1 MPLSRRAF
9 LKASGAGAIALSAG
23 FPELAFPAP
32 LPGRQLRALRSAVN
46 GRVLAPGNAGYT
58 TAKQLYNPRFDGIS
72 PPAVVQVENAADV
85 QAVVKWA
92 NRFDVNLVG
101 RAGGHAYNGGST
113 SRSAVVVDTGGLD
126 GIGIDGRTVTV
137 GPGVQMIDLYAALTR
152 RGLILPAGSCPN
164 VGLGGLVLG
173 GGMGLAGRALGLT
186 LDAVTAFQV
195 VTADGSRK
203 TVTKTSDPDLFWA
216 LRGGGGSFALVT
228 KVQLRATPRT
238 SAAWFRITYPA
249 SSRGAALAAW
259 ESVAPTAPDGLT
271 AICTVFNS
279 NASAFGQYFG
289 SEASLRRIIAPLTR
303 VSGASV
309 QSGTA
314 KLMAL
319 QKRWAGC
326 GEAEAVSAC
335 RNSPRTLFDASS
347 VYIADP
353 LPSRGVAAFVQAA
366 DAGASLICDA
376 YGGAISDVS
385 PTATAFA
392 HRNVRFSVQIASYA
406 SSLGTAKAVVK
417 RARSLIAPFGNG
429 GAYPNYAD
437 LALRNP
443 QQAYYGQNL
452 PRLRQIKRQVD
463 PDNRIR
469 TAQGIS

>member
-9 LKASGAGAIALSAG
+9 LKATGAGALALGAG

-32 LPGRQLRALRSAVN
+32 LPGRQLRALRSAVS
-46 GRVLAPGNAGYT
+46 GRVLAPGNAGYS
-58 TAKQLYNPRFDGIS
+58 TAKRLYNPRFDGIN

-92 NRFDVNLVG
+92 NRFDVDLVG

-126 GIGIDGRTVTV
+126 GIGISGRNVTA

-152 RGLILPAGSCPN
+152 KGLIIPAGSCPS

-186 LDAVTAFQV
+186 LDAVTAFDV
-195 VTADGSRK
+195 VMANGKRAHVDAN
-203 TVTKTSDPDLFWA
+203 SDPDLFWA

-228 KVQLRATPRT
+228 KVYLRATPRT
-238 SAAWFRITYPA
+238 SAAWFMITYPA
-249 SSRGAALAAW
+249 GSRGAALSAW

-271 AICTVFNS
+271 AICTVFKG
-279 NASAFGQYFG
+279 NASAFGQFFG
-289 SEASLRRIIAPLTR
+289 SQASLRRIIAPLTR
-303 VSGASV
+303 VPGASTR
-309 QSGTA
+309 SGTA
-314 KLMAL
+314 KLLPL

-326 GEAEAVSAC
+326 GEGEALAQC
-335 RNSPRTLFDASS
+335 RRSPRTTFDASS
-347 VYIADP
+347 VYIAKS
-353 LPSRGVAAFVQAA
+353 LGSSGAAAFVQAA
-366 DAGASLICDA
+366 DAGATLICDA

-392 HRNVRFSVQIASYA
+392 HRNVRFSVQIASFT
-406 SSLGTAKAVVK
+406 SIGTATAVVR
-417 RARSLIAPFGNG
+417 RARGLIAPFGNG

-437 LALRNP
+437 LALKNP

-452 PRLRQIKRQVD
+452 PRLRQIKQQVD
-463 PDNRIR
+463 PDDRFR

>member
-9 LKASGAGAIALSAG
+9 LKATGAGALALGAG

-32 LPGRQLRALRSAVN
+32 LPGRQLRALRSAVS
-46 GRVLAPGNAGYT
+46 GRVLAPGNAGYS

-126 GIGIDGRTVTV
+126 GIRISGRNVTA

-152 RGLILPAGSCPN
+152 KGLIVPAGSCPN

-186 LDAVTAFQV
+186 LDAVTAFDV
-195 VTADGSRK
+195 VMANGKRAHVDAD
-203 TVTKTSDPDLFWA
+203 SDPDLFWA

-228 KVQLRATPRT
+228 KVYLRATPRT

-259 ESVAPTAPDGLT
+259 ASVAPTAPDGLT

-303 VSGASV
+303 VPGAST
-309 QSGTA
+309 QSGTPSPA
-314 KLMAL
+314 YSIVDWCMNMLM
-319 QKRWAGC
+319 
-326 GEAEAVSAC
+326 S
-335 RNSPRTLFDASS
+335 
-347 VYIADP
+347 
-353 LPSRGVAAFVQAA
+353 
-366 DAGASLICDA
+366 
-376 YGGAISDVS
+376 
-385 PTATAFA
+385 
-392 HRNVRFSVQIASYA
+392 
-406 SSLGTAKAVVK
+406 
-417 RARSLIAPFGNG
+417 
-429 GAYPNYAD
+429 
-437 LALRNP
+437 
-443 QQAYYGQNL
+443 
-452 PRLRQIKRQVD
+452 
-463 PDNRIR
+463 
-469 TAQGIS
+469 

>member
-9 LKASGAGAIALSAG
+9 LKATGAGALALGAG

-32 LPGRQLRALRSAVN
+32 LPGRQLRALRSAVS
-46 GRVLAPGNAGYT
+46 GRVLAPGNAGYS
-58 TAKQLYNPRFDGIS
+58 TAKQLYNPRFDRIS

-126 GIGIDGRTVTV
+126 GIRISGRNVTA

-152 RGLILPAGSCPN
+152 KGLILPAGSCPN

-186 LDAVTAFQV
+186 LDAVTAFDV
-195 VTADGSRK
+195 VMANGKRAHVDAN
-203 TVTKTSDPDLFWA
+203 SDPDLFWA

-228 KVQLRATPRT
+228 KVYLRATART
-238 SAAWFRITYPA
+238 SAAWFRISYPA

-279 NASAFGQYFG
+279 SASAFGQYFG
-289 SEASLRRIIAPLTR
+289 SEASLRRIVAPLTR
-303 VSGASV
+303 VPGAST

-314 KLMAL
+314 KLMPL

-326 GEAEAVSAC
+326 GEGEAIAQC
-335 RNSPRTLFDASS
+335 RNSPRTTFDASS
-347 VYIADP
+347 VYIAE
-353 LPSRGVAAFVQAA
+353 
-366 DAGASLICDA
+366 
-376 YGGAISDVS
+376 
-385 PTATAFA
+385 
-392 HRNVRFSVQIASYA
+392 
-406 SSLGTAKAVVK
+406 SLGSSGHSRV
-417 RARSLIAPFGNG
+417 RPGRGRRRD
-429 GAYPNYAD
+429 AD
-437 LALRNP
+437 LR
-443 QQAYYGQNL
+443 
-452 PRLRQIKRQVD
+452 RLRRRDLRRLPHGDGVR
-463 PDNRIR
+463 PPR
-469 TAQGIS
+469 TSTSASRSRPTPRSAPRRRSCGARAA

>member
-9 LKASGAGAIALSAG
+9 LKATGAGALALGAG

-32 LPGRQLRALRSAVN
+32 LPGRQLRALRSAVS
-46 GRVLAPGNAGYT
+46 GRVLAPGNAGYGV
-58 TAKQLYNPRFDGIS
+58 AKQLYNPRFDGIS
-72 PPAVVQVENAADV
+72 PPAVVQVRNGADV

-126 GIGIDGRTVTV
+126 GIAISGRNVTA

-152 RGLILPAGSCPN
+152 KGLIVPAGSCPN

-186 LDAVTAFQV
+186 LDAVTAFDV
-195 VTADGSRK
+195 VMADGKRAH
-203 TVTKTSDPDLFWA
+203 VDKTSDPDLFWA

-228 KVQLRATPRT
+228 KVYLRATPRT

-271 AICTVFNS
+271 AICTVFNNS
-279 NASAFGQYFG
+279 ASAFGQYFG
-289 SEASLRRIIAPLTR
+289 SEASLRRIVAPLTR
-303 VSGASV
+303 VPGAST

-314 KLMAL
+314 KLLPL

-326 GEAEAVSAC
+326 GEGEAIAAC
-335 RNSPRTLFDASS
+335 RNSPRTTFDASS
-347 VYIADP
+347 VYIAKS
-353 LPSRGVAAFVQAA
+353 LGSSGHAAFVRAA
-366 DAGASLICDA
+366 DAGATLICDA

-392 HRNVRFSVQIASYA
+392 HRNVRFSVQIASFT
-406 SSLGTAKAVVK
+406 SLGTAKAVSSG
-417 RARSLIAPFGNG
+417 RAG
-429 GAYPNYAD
+429 
-437 LALRNP
+437 
-443 QQAYYGQNL
+443 
-452 PRLRQIKRQVD
+452 
-463 PDNRIR
+463 
-469 TAQGIS
+469 